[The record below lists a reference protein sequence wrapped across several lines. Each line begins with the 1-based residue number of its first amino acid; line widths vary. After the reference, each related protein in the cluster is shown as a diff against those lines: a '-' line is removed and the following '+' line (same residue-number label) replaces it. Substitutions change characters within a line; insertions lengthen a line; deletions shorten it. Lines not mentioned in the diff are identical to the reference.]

1 MNHRRKLLKVVGAGV
16 VTAPF
21 PAFAQPQPRIWRVG
35 FLALAPRPADLE
47 SHFYGGFLRGM
58 RELGYVDGKNLVIEW
73 RFAGGE
79 IKRLPALA
87 MELVQQK
94 VDAIVTGGS
103 DAPQALRK
111 LTSVIPI
118 VLGSASDPVGAGL
131 IQSLPRPGGNI
142 TGVTTMAVELGPKRL
157 EMLRAMVPNLSRVAT
172 LVNTDSVNH
181 VKGLQSLR
189 DAAPTLGMTIVPIE
203 VRSRED
209 IDKGFVQMRRQ
220 KVEGLLVPV
229 NPLFMQQGAQIA
241 ALATKHRMPVIAGE
255 SLHAEAGCLMSY
267 GADLSDGFRRAA
279 GYVDKIFKGRKPAD
293 LPVEQ
298 PVKFELVI
306 NGKTARALGLA
317 IPQSLLISANKIIE

>member
-220 KVEGLLVPV
+220 KVEGLPVPV

>member
-1 MNHRRKLLKVVGAGV
+1 MNHRRKLLKVIGAGV

-94 VDAIVTGGS
+94 VDAIVTRGS
-103 DAPQALRK
+103 DAPQALKK

-118 VLGSASDPVGAGL
+118 VLGSASDPVGSGL
-131 IQSLPRPGGNI
+131 IESLRQPGGNI

-172 LVNTDSVNH
+172 LVNIDSVNH

-189 DAAPTLGMTIVPIE
+189 DAAPTLEMTIVPIE

-209 IDKGFVQMRRQ
+209 IDNGFVQMRRQ

-241 ALATKHRMPVIAGE
+241 ALAAKHRMPVIAGE

-306 NGKTARALGLA
+306 NGKTAKALGLA
-317 IPQSLLISANKIIE
+317 IPQSLLISANKVLE